1 MEGLRS
7 LLESTGD
14 ACVVA
19 TETTV
24 EDAVG
29 ALIELQ
35 PDLLLVDQR
44 FGATALASL
53 MKQRDFASAVI
64 VWGHHLSESEALS
77 LLHSGVAGVVSK
89 TASLN
94 DLADCIHAVAS
105 GRKWMD
111 IFARSEFV
119 H

>member
-14 ACVVA
+14 AYVVA
-19 TETTV
+19 TETSV

-35 PDLLLVDQR
+35 PDLLLVDKR
-44 FGATALASL
+44 FGAPALASL
-53 MKQRDFASAVI
+53 MRHRDVASAVI
-64 VWGHHLSESEALS
+64 VWGHHLSEPEALD
-77 LLHSGVAGVVSK
+77 LLHSGISGVVSK
-89 TASLN
+89 TASLD
-94 DLADCIHAVAS
+94 DLSDCIHAVAS